1 MSQRQPPG
9 SGAEV
14 IRSLIELLA
23 IAKVA
28 MPDFLYDI
36 DPRVQNALRL
46 LAVLEHASPSR
57 PPSVAR
63 ERPEEMVDL
72 IPAPHPGRPTAP
84 TPWDITEG
92 LDAFMESPEA
102 PGTRTDAVVLILRE
116 WLTANGYLELQT
128 PEARHH

>member
-1 MSQRQPPG
+1 MSQRQPAG

-14 IRSLIELLA
+14 IKSLIELLA

-46 LAVLEHASPSR
+46 LAALNTASPSR

-63 ERPEEMVDL
+63 KRPEEMVDL
-72 IPAPHPGRPTAP
+72 TPAPHPGQPSAP
-84 TPWDITEG
+84 PPWDITRG
-92 LDAFMESPEA
+92 LDAFMASPEA
-102 PGTRTDAVVLILRE
+102 PDTRTDAVVLILRE
-116 WLTANGYLELQT
+116 WLTANGYLELPPADDQQ
-128 PEARHH
+128 H

>member
-9 SGAEV
+9 SGSEV
-14 IRSLIELLA
+14 IGSLIELLA
-23 IAKVA
+23 IAEVA

-36 DPRVQNALRL
+36 DPRVQRALRL
-46 LAVLEHASPSR
+46 LAVLERASPSR

-63 ERPEEMVDL
+63 ERPVEMVDL
-72 IPAPHPGRPTAP
+72 TPAPHPGQPTAP

-102 PGTRTDAVVLILRE
+102 PATRTEAVVLILRE
-116 WLTANGYLELQT
+116 WLTANGYLELPPAEEQQ
-128 PEARHH
+128 H